1 MTTIHAL
8 ACAGLYRL
16 PDGEWT
22 LHSRFSQA
30 VNFVHTDGEL
40 LTLYRYGKGM
50 APGGVLLSTTQFSNF
65 AHVSWITKQGNTLRG
80 NDVTIHS
87 HRILRLQLNSASVT
101 PVDLSSY
108 TQQSGLSGALNQPL
122 DTMPYYPEI
131 ITQLERWHHGAI
143 PDWRWLIGRGPGLTP
158 SGDDMLTG
166 IVAVLHVVGFS
177 AQLLHFLPPA
187 AQLAQLTTSVSCSY
201 LNSAR
206 IGEFST
212 PLLKVMRSLQTGCNS
227 RSAIR
232 RLLAVGHTSGAD
244 ILLGIAIA
252 QRWLQ
257 VVNSGEMHARSR
269 NNTHIYSGC

>member
-1 MTTIHAL
+1 MVTFNAL

-30 VNFVHTDGEL
+30 INFIHANGEL

-50 APGGVLLSTTQFSNF
+50 GPTGLLLSHSSFSRMN
-65 AHVSWITKQGNTLRG
+65 AVSRLHKLGSRLSGQGVALHARRELKLR
-80 NDVTIHS
+80 VRAAAI
-87 HRILRLQLNSASVT
+87 A

-108 TQQSGLSGALNQPL
+108 FQQSGLGGALNQPL
-122 DTMPYYPEI
+122 NTMTCYAEI
-131 ITQLERWHHGAI
+131 IAGLNRWGAGFT

-166 IVAVLHVVGFS
+166 MLAVFVATGMPVHR
-177 AQLLHFLPPA
+177 FLPPA
-187 AQLAQLTTSVSCSY
+187 DQLALLTTSVSCSY

-206 IGEFST
+206 LGEFST
-212 PLLKVMRSLQTGCNS
+212 PVLRVMCDLQTGQDAD
-227 RSAIR
+227 RGLR

-244 ILLGIAIA
+244 IVSGIALA
-252 QRWLQ
+252 QHWLRT
-257 VVNSGEMHARSR
+257 VDSRGLHARSG
-269 NNTHIYSGC
+269 NDTHIYSGG